1 MGTSVLFTCSHKPQE
16 RQDEERGPT
25 GKDAQD
31 EAEEGREEDGGP
43 AQEVQEGPRPSG
55 RLDLLPWEHT
65 GLLVHLLQG
74 ILRVKG
80 GDKIEI
86 HKCDSDSGENSATNT
101 WPGPR
106 AKPTVPKDRWGGA
119 LSWRTVSCLYEGCVI
134 WTQER
139 R

>member
-1 MGTSVLFTCSHKPQE
+1 MSPKSWVGWWPSDPSTWTGTSVFFTCSHKPQE
-16 RQDEERGPT
+16 RQNEERGST

-55 RLDLLPWEHT
+55 RLDLLPWEYT

-80 GDKIEI
+80 RGQ
-86 HKCDSDSGENSATNT
+86 S
-101 WPGPR
+101 
-106 AKPTVPKDRWGGA
+106 
-119 LSWRTVSCLYEGCVI
+119 
-134 WTQER
+134 
-139 R
+139 